1 MRFFRC
7 CTSKSVLSRFWLL
20 ASILLLTPRM
30 GLAQPAFITNGLV
43 AFYPFSGDFNDQ
55 SGNGLALA
63 NFGGNLGADRFG
75 TTNSALIL
83 TNGATLSTVVPV
95 PITSNGDRTI
105 ALWVGPISKTAL
117 PYGRLVG
124 WGGGPLGFTT
134 LFYRSYKPN
143 AFAMDAGGAIA
154 SVLPGVTPLGTW
166 THLVWTYSTN
176 LGLSSFYVNGVKKN
190 TTIETGTAATQLNT
204 TSGPLILGDIS
215 QVEYAAAA
223 AFNGYLDEVRVYSRV
238 LSDAEVQGLY
248 NYDSVPEPQKV
259 HTALAT
265 AQVVN
270 GFIVGYQITDAG
282 YGYTNPPGVTF
293 VGGGGHGAA
302 ASTVISNKVVIAIN
316 PDEPGRSYNS
326 SVSVVIDP
334 PPFPP
339 TQALANSSLT
349 NDAVLA
355 IAITDGGHGYGST
368 PPPVS
373 LIGTGTGATAVA
385 TVQNGLVTAITVTKG
400 GSGYTAPPTVLIA
413 PPAAYSSLT
422 ATVSQL
428 QLNLSVTPG
437 YTFQI
442 QSSTNAANWVNFGP
456 AFLATNTVIT
466 QLVNVSGSPQFFRVA
481 QIP

>member
-1 MRFFRC
+1 
-7 CTSKSVLSRFWLL
+7 
-20 ASILLLTPRM
+20 M
-30 GLAQPAFITNGLV
+30 GSAQPAFITNGLV
-43 AFYPFSGDFNDQ
+43 AFYPFSGDFSDQ
-55 SGNGLALA
+55 SGNGLSLA
-63 NFGGNLGADRFG
+63 NFGGNLGPDRFG
-75 TTNSALIL
+75 TNNSSLIL
-83 TNGATLSTVVPV
+83 TNGASLSTVVPLPV
-95 PITSNGDRTI
+95 TGNGDRTI
-105 ALWVGPISKTAL
+105 ALWVGPIAKTAL

-134 LFYRSYKPN
+134 LYYKSYKPN

-154 SVLPGVTPLGTW
+154 SVAPGLTPLGTW
-166 THLVWTYSTN
+166 THLVWTYTTN
-176 LGLSSFYVNGVKKN
+176 LGFSSFYINGVKKS
-190 TTIETGTAATQLNT
+190 TTIETGTVSTPLNT
-204 TSGPLILGDIS
+204 SSGPLILGDIS

-223 AFNGYLDEVRVYSRV
+223 AFNGYLDEVRVYSRA

-282 YGYTNPPGVTF
+282 YGYTNPPAVTF

-302 ASTVISNKVVIAIN
+302 ASTVISNSVVVAIN
-316 PDEPGRSYNS
+316 ADEPGRGYSS
-326 SVSVVIDP
+326 SVTIVLDP

-339 TQALANSSLT
+339 TQAIATSSLT

-355 IAITDGGHGYGST
+355 ISVTDGGHGYGST
-368 PPPVS
+368 APPVS

-385 TVQNGLVTAITVTKG
+385 TVQNGVVTAITVTKG

-413 PPAAYSSLT
+413 PPASYSSLT

-442 QSSTNAANWVNFGP
+442 QSSTNAFTWVNFGS
-456 AFLATNTVIT
+456 AFLATNTSIT
-466 QLVNVSGSPQFFRVA
+466 QLVNVSGSPQFFRIA